1 MNPRARRPVNP
12 DRRARA
18 RAAGPRPPRGPAA
31 PLPETVSPAEKET
44 PVTLSMTTR
53 VPITPLSPAQQRVAQ
68 QLVEGRSP
76 QEIATGNG
84 LAFET
89 IRQYVRDIKRCLHLP
104 PRCKPHVLVHFVLAA
119 EQVTPPA
126 TEQPAPVLNEKQKL
140 LLRAVAEHSAPRDVA
155 LAARIAPADL
165 RTALYELL
173 DTTGADTVTR
183 LVVLAHAWGLL
194 DARPT
199 GTVES
204 GSSR

>member
-1 MNPRARRPVNP
+1 M
-12 DRRARA
+12 
-18 RAAGPRPPRGPAA
+18 
-31 PLPETVSPAEKET
+31 
-44 PVTLSMTTR
+44 TLSMTTR
-53 VPITPLSPAQQRVAQ
+53 APITPLSPAQHRVAQ
-68 QLVEGRSP
+68 QLVDGLST
-76 QEIATGNG
+76 QEIATRNG

-126 TEQPAPVLNEKQKL
+126 TEQPAPVLTEKQGL

-155 LAARIAPADL
+155 LAAKIAPADL

-194 DARPT
+194 GARPAVA
-199 GTVES
+199 GES
-204 GSSR
+204 GAAR

>member
-1 MNPRARRPVNP
+1 M
-12 DRRARA
+12 
-18 RAAGPRPPRGPAA
+18 
-31 PLPETVSPAEKET
+31 

-53 VPITPLSPAQQRVAQ
+53 APITPLSPAQHRVAQ
-68 QLVEGRSP
+68 LLVEGLSP
-76 QEIATGNG
+76 QQIATRNA
-84 LAFET
+84 LAIET
-89 IRQYVRDIKRCLHLP
+89 IRQYVRDIRRCLHLP

-126 TEQPAPVLNEKQKL
+126 TEQSAPVLTEKQGL

-155 LAARIAPADL
+155 LAAKIAPADL

-173 DTTGADTVTR
+173 DTTGAEAVTQ

-194 DARPT
+194 GANSA

-204 GSSR
+204 GAVR